1 MSLLIRARMNLIG
14 VKVNPDENG
23 PFYLLLSGPVVSLEF
38 VLLGVINNAKKVV
51 L

>member
-23 PFYLLLSGPVVSLEF
+23 PFYLLLSGPVVGLEI
-38 VLLGVINNAKKVV
+38 GVINNAKKVV
-51 L
+51 LLLI